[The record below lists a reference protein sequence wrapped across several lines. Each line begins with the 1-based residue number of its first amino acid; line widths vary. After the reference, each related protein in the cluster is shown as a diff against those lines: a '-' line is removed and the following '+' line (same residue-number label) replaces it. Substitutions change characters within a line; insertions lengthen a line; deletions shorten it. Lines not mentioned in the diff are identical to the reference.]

1 MSEILCITVQ
11 CDPIFH
17 SIPLGPCL
25 GMPMKDTSP
34 KARKSQDVLARFVP
48 DGVLNVLVSRKQDV
62 KTFLCEVMVVG
73 EHFRQ
78 TFTAHDVHGN
88 AVRKAICLIG
98 ACPVQRQA
106 IQKEGAS
113 NLDNTHTGVIE

>member
-34 KARKSQDVLARFVP
+34 KARKSQ
-48 DGVLNVLVSRKQDV
+48 
-62 KTFLCEVMVVG
+62 EVMAGFAISTAVG
-73 EHFRQ
+73 VRIPNTDQQMRIFLQGPFPAREQDEHMQIAALFL
-78 TFTAHDVHGN
+78 V
-88 AVRKAICLIG
+88 
-98 ACPVQRQA
+98 
-106 IQKEGAS
+106 
-113 NLDNTHTGVIE
+113 